1 LVLSSGKN
9 NGENQTRLAFPVKKV
24 PTPGNLRESYRKNER
39 SLTAGE
45 LVTFYSAADHRLAEI
60 IMNKLFDK
68 IPASVWQHVR

>member
-1 LVLSSGKN
+1 M
-9 NGENQTRLAFPVKKV
+9 VKTKQDWLFQ
-24 PTPGNLRESYRKNER
+24 LRKCQFRETLDKIIEKNEH
-39 SLTAGE
+39 SLSAGE

>member
-1 LVLSSGKN
+1 M
-9 NGENQTRLAFPVKKV
+9 VKTKQ
-24 PTPGNLRESYRKNER
+24 GWIFQLRKCQFRETLDKIIEKNEH
-39 SLTAGE
+39 SLSAGE